1 MDGDI
6 AEELADEPRAKT
18 FPVGSEG
25 IWTFVFIDMIVFLLI
40 FFVFTTQRIDQY
52 SLYRDAHHHLSVIFG
67 FANTIIL
74 LTSSLFVVR
83 GVRAARAGIATKVM
97 SQLQFALGCGLLF
110 FASKAIEYYGKFAA
124 GIGIATSSFFTFY
137 FFITFLHLLH
147 LFGAVIFVIAYRR
160 GARDGVMD
168 PRYVT
173 GVENVGLFWHFVDL
187 LWVFIF
193 TLLYLM

>member
-6 AEELADEPRAKT
+6 AEDLADEPRAKA

-25 IWTFVFIDMIVFLLI
+25 IWTFVFIDMMVFLLI

-52 SLYRDAHHHLSVIFG
+52 SLYQEAHHHLNVIFG
-67 FANTIIL
+67 FVNTVIL

-83 GVRAARAGIATKVM
+83 GVRAARAGFATRVA
-97 SQLQFALGCGLLF
+97 SQLQLALGLGLLF
-110 FASKAIEYYGKFAA
+110 FVSKVLEYYGKFTS
-124 GIGIATSSFFTFY
+124 GISIATSSFFTFY

-147 LFGAVIFVIAYRR
+147 LLGVMIFVIAYRR
-160 GARDGVMD
+160 GARHGVAD
-168 PRYVT
+168 RRYVT
-173 GVENVGLFWHFVDL
+173 GIENVGLFWHFVDL